1 MVRMKHQDMADVER
15 LLRDHPD
22 LVKPVPKDAF
32 PATAI
37 APPSTLFPTV
47 PISAKSRTRTYAD
60 RFEADISRH
69 RWEWRPELGLY
80 WERHP
85 TWETGLDINA
95 AAYSWILGS
104 VGSALGRAFPGETAV
119 QP

>member
-1 MVRMKHQDMADVER
+1 MADVER
-15 LLRDHPD
+15 LLREHPD
-22 LVKPVPKDAF
+22 LVKPVPKDEV
-32 PATAI
+32 PGTAI

-47 PISAKSRTRTYAD
+47 SIFARSRTRTYAD
-60 RFEADISRH
+60 RFESDIGRH

-85 TWETGLDINA
+85 TWGTALDINA
-95 AAYSWILGS
+95 AASAWMLGN
-104 VGSALGRAFPGETAV
+104 VASALARAFPGETAV